1 MTRLGLGVITSLQ
14 SSILVGRKSPGY
26 PNTSRPHWSH
36 HPARSSGALHV
47 GQRPRDHRT
56 GDRHQ
61 SPPPML
67 APQPFIPGQDSTF
80 QRFCHSLF
88 LLAWKSVF
96 LLPAGPGFPGCVF
109 RLSALLLCV
118 LPSLIHPDL
127 RDTLTEQDTLREP
140 KCHGDPC
147 KTRSL
152 AHQHSNTVLVL
163 LILDNASCFKP
174 LPFVVLAPII
184 DNGLI

>member
-1 MTRLGLGVITSLQ
+1 
-14 SSILVGRKSPGY
+14 
-26 PNTSRPHWSH
+26 
-36 HPARSSGALHV
+36 
-47 GQRPRDHRT
+47 
-56 GDRHQ
+56 
-61 SPPPML
+61 ML

-96 LLPAGPGFPGCVF
+96 LLPAGSGIPGCVF

-147 KTRSL
+147 KTGSL
-152 AHQHSNTVLVL
+152 AQHSNTVLVL

-184 DNGLI
+184 DNGLIWDLANNTNTSCLLLRIDLVWTPLFFVSLLNLESYGGC